1 MLDSAGGAFSLL
13 VEFHSHNSSDL
24 GIHPCFSDG
33 RCLSSEWQRNAHVAS
48 KKQSKDFPGAPVVKS
63 LPANAGDM
71 GLISGV
77 GRSHMPQ
84 GATVPQRRDTTT
96 MRSPYTAVGE

>member
-1 MLDSAGGAFSLL
+1 MLDSTGGAFSLL

-24 GIHPCFSDG
+24 GTHPCFSDG

-48 KKQSKDFPGAPVVKS
+48 EKQSKDFPGVPVVKN
-63 LPANAGDM
+63 LPANAGDT

-77 GRSHMPQ
+77 GRSHMLQ
-84 GATVPQRRDTTT
+84 GATIPRRRDATT
-96 MRSPYTAVGE
+96 MRSPYAAVGG